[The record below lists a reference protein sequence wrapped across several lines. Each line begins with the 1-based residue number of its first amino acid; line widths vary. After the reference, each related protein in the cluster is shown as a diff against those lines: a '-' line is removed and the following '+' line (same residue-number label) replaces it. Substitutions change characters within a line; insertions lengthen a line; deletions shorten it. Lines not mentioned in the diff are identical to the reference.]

1 MKRSHWK
8 RLAATAAAL
17 LLLLCLLAGCNQS
30 EGGGEKQEA
39 KALEGEEV
47 VDTEGYT
54 FVVYDYFLNHWAP
67 EAGKGV
73 EVDDEVTRI
82 MDEVQ
87 DLYHCTIEAREL
99 NVNEVFNQ
107 LQPAVAAG
115 DKFGDLIIA
124 TMWAYGPLLGAG
136 GLLGDLKTVPGLHL
150 EADWWN
156 QNVLETCTINGK
168 TLAGACTFTDHSYLT
183 WSCYFNKDMFRAL
196 GHDPEEIYN
205 LVRQGKWTYDKFLAY
220 AKEALQDKDSSGVV
234 DSAEDIWGLVAPGGD
249 YNRAAFLAMGGHFYD
264 HDDKGKLK
272 LACTD
277 QHSLDVV
284 EFMRKMFREDKIWM
298 DSESEPFN
306 EIMQHFI
313 DEHSLFIMCSPGEE
327 QLRTMEGDFG
337 FVPQPKWNEEQKD
350 YIGMVDHNAPLMCI
364 TSTNRDLN
372 KAGPIM
378 DAVARRYEAICQLR
392 LDNWNDTIWRSPEDD
407 EMMRTYV
414 YRHGGYDLAPIA
426 QNAVSSLRVP
436 MDAVVQHTMGSRT
449 DFAAYMEAREDMLN
463 DLLDQYAEGEL
474 TN

>member
-1 MKRSHWK
+1 MKRSRWL
-8 RLAATAAAL
+8 RLASLAAVLVLVLSL
-17 LLLLCLLAGCNQS
+17 LTGC
-30 EGGGEKQEA
+30 GGKDVEENQEA
-39 KALEGEEV
+39 AKVLDGEQV
-47 VDTEGYT
+47 VDTGGYT

-67 EAGKGV
+67 EAGHGV
-73 EVDDEVTRI
+73 AVDDEVSRI
-82 MDEVQ
+82 MDDVQ
-87 DLYHCTIEAREL
+87 ELYNCTIEAREL

-136 GLLGDLKTVPGLHL
+136 GLLGDLRAVPGLHL
-150 EADWWN
+150 EEDWWN

-183 WSCYFNKDMFRAL
+183 WSCYFNKDMFRSL
-196 GHDPEEIYN
+196 GHDPNEIYN
-205 LVRQGKWTYDKFLAY
+205 LVREGKWTYDKFLGY
-220 AKEALQDKDSSGVV
+220 AKEALQDKDGSGVV
-234 DSAEDIWGLVAPGGD
+234 DSEDDIWGLVAPGGD
-249 YNRAAFLAMGGHFYD
+249 YNRACFLAMGGHFYG

-284 EFMRKMFREDKIWM
+284 DFMRKMFKEDQIWM
-298 DSESEPFN
+298 NSDGEPFN

-327 QLRTMEGDFG
+327 QLRNMEGDFG
-337 FVPQPKWNEEQKD
+337 FVPQPKWDAAQKN
-350 YIGMVDHNAPLMCI
+350 YVGMVDHNAPLMCI
-364 TSTNRDLN
+364 TSTNRDLD

-378 DAVARRYEAICQLR
+378 DAVARRYEDICQLR
-392 LDNWNDTIWRSPEDD
+392 LDNWYDTIWRSEEDD

-414 YRHGGYDLAPIA
+414 YKHGGYDLAPIA
-426 QNAVSSLRVP
+426 QNAIATLRRP
-436 MDAVVQHTMGSRT
+436 MDAVANATMGSLT
-449 DFAAYMEAREDMLN
+449 DFYSYMEAIEGPLTE
-463 DLLDQYAEGEL
+463 LLEEFAAGEL